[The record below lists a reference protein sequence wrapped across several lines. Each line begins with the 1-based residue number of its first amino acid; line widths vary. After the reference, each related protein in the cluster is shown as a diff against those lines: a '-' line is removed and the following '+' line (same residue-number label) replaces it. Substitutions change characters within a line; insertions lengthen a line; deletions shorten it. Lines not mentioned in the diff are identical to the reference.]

1 MASTTPIN
9 ARRTRSRSGGHIA
22 ASDTLRRRAI
32 DVLTQAVAKAVA
44 SASDETL
51 ADIVGSEADP
61 RHALSVAGRDIAP
74 RSTADREA
82 MRSAREKTAMFRAD
96 MAARSGGML
105 ERGDVAAMFGV
116 TPAAIDKQRQR
127 RQILG
132 VPYGTEI
139 RYPAAQFVDG
149 EVPQGLKAV
158 LEAFDDMNPWEQL
171 MMLTTPL
178 EGFGAQPETILQT
191 LARRPEPR
199 VLKQL
204 AGLAA
209 SWAA

>member
-1 MASTTPIN
+1 MATNASLVP
-9 ARRTRSRSGGHIA
+9 ARRKTGGRSTSLTN
-22 ASDTLRRRAI
+22 DTLRRKALEKLTLAI
-32 DVLTQAVAKAVA
+32 VKAVE
-44 SASDETL
+44 SASDDTL
-51 ADIVGSEADP
+51 ADIVGTSDL
-61 RHALSVAGRDIAP
+61 RHALAIAPRDIAP
-74 RSTADREA
+74 ESPADLEA
-82 MRSAREKTAMFRAD
+82 IMAAREKTVRFRED
-96 MAARSGGML
+96 MAARAGGML
-105 ERGDVAAMFGV
+105 DRADVAAMFGV

-132 VPYGTEI
+132 VPYGAEM

-149 EVPQGLKAV
+149 EVLQGLKAV

-191 LARRPEPR
+191 LTRRPEPR

-204 AGLAA
+204 AALAA